1 MSDPKDQRQTVLAL
15 YTTDASG
22 ATVQLEAIS
31 SRRYPERFWTMFHSA
46 TLQLATF
53 DRPAA
58 YHRALLAF
66 MTMGDPIQMRRI
78 SAREIA
84 QAAGMSAISAERA
97 LALLESDH
105 VIITNGQQT
114 GAKAR
119 RINNRLMWA
128 SRADAHST
136 TAPDP
141 EVIDSR
147 GRG

>member
-1 MSDPKDQRQTVLAL
+1 MSDPQDQRQSVLAL

-22 ATVQLEAIS
+22 STVQLEAIT
-31 SRRYPERFWTMFHSA
+31 SRRYAERFWTMFHSA
-46 TLQLATF
+46 TLQLAGF

-66 MTMGDPIQMRRI
+66 MTMGDPIQLRRI
-78 SAREIA
+78 SAREIS
-84 QAAGMSAISAERA
+84 QAAGMSTISAERA
-97 LALLESDH
+97 LALLESDR

-119 RINNRLMWA
+119 RINNRLVWA
-128 SRADAHST
+128 SRADAHAGAT
-136 TAPDP
+136 PDP

-147 GRG
+147 GRA

>member
-1 MSDPKDQRQTVLAL
+1 MSDLHDPAQTVLAL

-22 ATVQLEAIS
+22 STVQWEAIA
-31 SRRYPERFWTMFHSA
+31 SRRYRERFWTMFHSA
-46 TLQLATF
+46 TLQLASF

-66 MTMGDPIQMRRI
+66 MTMGDPIQLRRI

-84 QAAGMSAISAERA
+84 LAAGMSNISAERA
-97 LALLESDH
+97 LALLESDQ
-105 VIITNGQQT
+105 VIISNGQQT

-119 RINNRLMWA
+119 RINNRLMWS
-128 SRADAHST
+128 SRADSHAAT
-136 TAPDP
+136 PMDP

-147 GRG
+147 GRS